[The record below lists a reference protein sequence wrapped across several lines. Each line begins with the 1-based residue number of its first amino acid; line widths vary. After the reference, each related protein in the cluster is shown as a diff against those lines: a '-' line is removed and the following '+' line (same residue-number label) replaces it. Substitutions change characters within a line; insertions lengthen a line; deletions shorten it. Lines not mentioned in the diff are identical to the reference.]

1 MSQTSFGFHHL
12 SLATL
17 QRKVVKS
24 LVQACLRQ
32 AVVAYFE
39 VKAVPV
45 CPDLP
50 KRRKL
55 NDDLSSYRVDLDIVY
70 VVHDRICFSQQQAST
85 TLLEWLGDAISY
97 QTCIHVLS
105 LDHD

>member
-1 MSQTSFGFHHL
+1 
-12 SLATL
+12 
-17 QRKVVKS
+17 
-24 LVQACLRQ
+24 
-32 AVVAYFE
+32 VAYFE

-70 VVHDRICFSQQQAST
+70 VVHKTWHDMFQPTTGFNDSAGVAARCYLIPNMHSCAFS
-85 TLLEWLGDAISY
+85 
-97 QTCIHVLS
+97 
-105 LDHD
+105 